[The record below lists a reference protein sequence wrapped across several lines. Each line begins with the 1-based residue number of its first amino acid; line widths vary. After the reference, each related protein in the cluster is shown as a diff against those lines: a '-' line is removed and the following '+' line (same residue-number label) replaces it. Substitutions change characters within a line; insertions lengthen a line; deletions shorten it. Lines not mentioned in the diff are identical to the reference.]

1 MPERTR
7 AIRIPSERPETTIE
21 RAAARLCGGAKSPT
35 RGSINCG
42 VTVVT
47 EQIKEIA
54 VNVARLFVMQS
65 PILRLGFISN
75 HPHADMIWKEKVNQR
90 KKEPA
95 ISIRKQYMETYHSVA
110 VKNMSEQTK
119 ARLLSKSPSGHRNS
133 SPTAYPACMTVGI

>member
-1 MPERTR
+1 M
-7 AIRIPSERPETTIE
+7 RIPRERPETTIE

-54 VNVARLFVMQS
+54 VNVARLLVTQS
-65 PILRLGFISN
+65 PILRLGFISKN
-75 HPHADMIWKEKVNQR
+75 PHSNYSERKIIQR
-90 KKEPA
+90 TMEPA
-95 ISIRKQYMETYHSVA
+95 ISIRKCVRTYHKVA
-110 VKNMSEQTK
+110 VKNISEHTK